1 MVLQVLTERKTGIFP
16 HIGFIERSSLNE
28 PSKMKNVVARITYYA
43 LLCSSLFW
51 NVVEGRSGGAA
62 GCAFRQPAV
71 SGPHTSS
78 PSSGSLAEAG
88 IDILFDSVAVNDDM
102 VLEVGKEIVVT
113 VQRPGNYFKGVLF
126 RIESSSGTV
135 DTTAVLTED
144 SPDLQ
149 VANVCVQSGV
159 SSVDCLDDARTHQ
172 N

>member
-1 MVLQVLTERKTGIFP
+1 
-16 HIGFIERSSLNE
+16 
-28 PSKMKNVVARITYYA
+28 MKNVIAQITYYA

-62 GCAFRQPAV
+62 GCAPRQPAV
-71 SGPHTSS
+71 SGPHTSA

-88 IDILFDSVAVNDDM
+88 IDILFDSVALVNDGM

-126 RIESSSGTV
+126 RIESSSGAV
-135 DTTAVLTED
+135 DTTTVLTED

-172 N
+172 NQK